1 MKRFLLMFAL
11 LLILVSCGQDSA
23 DNITLPTDEDGA
35 YTGFAD
41 IPSDLT
47 AADAVKQ
54 GWYVIE
60 ESTLLSGT
68 EAWQDFLARSGD
80 GKDAFLRVAHF
91 IEGESFY
98 TDLYHIDGTYYFCKN
113 DNGTVSYVG
122 KYTYLRALTDLWGNP
137 EKEHTLY
144 VLTDSLELTHHDVT
158 WSWLSSSIYN
168 VTDIPFYWLGFTTYL
183 DNTPVK

>member
-1 MKRFLLMFAL
+1 MIRPH
-11 LLILVSCGQDSA
+11 SGS
-23 DNITLPTDEDGA
+23 TLSVDADGA

-47 AADAVKQ
+47 ADDAVKQ

-60 ESTLLSGT
+60 ESTLIAGT
-68 EAWQDFLARSGD
+68 EVWQDFLATSED
-80 GKDAFLRVAHF
+80 GEDAFLRVAHF
-91 IEGESFY
+91 IGEEVFY
-98 TDLYHIDGTYYFCKN
+98 IDLYHIDGLYYFCKN
-113 DNGTVSYVG
+113 DNGTVSLVG

-137 EKEHTLY
+137 LREHTLY

-158 WSWLSSSIYN
+158 WSWLSSSTYN

-183 DNTPVK
+183 D

>member
-1 MKRFLLMFAL
+1 MKRFILIFAL
-11 LLILVSCGQDSA
+11 LFLLAACGQNPA
-23 DNITLPTDEDGA
+23 DTITLPVDADGA

-47 AADAVKQ
+47 ADGAVKQ

-60 ESTLLSGT
+60 EGALLSGT
-68 EAWQDFLARSGD
+68 EAWQEFLATSED

-91 IEGESFY
+91 IGEEFFY
-98 TDLYHIDGTYYFCKN
+98 TDLYHIDGMYYFCLN
-113 DNGTVSYVG
+113 NNGDITPLG

-137 EKEHTLY
+137 KKEHTLY

-183 DNTPVK
+183 NE

>member
-1 MKRFLLMFAL
+1 MKRLALIFVL
-11 LLILVSCGQDSA
+11 LLLLTACGQDPA
-23 DNITLPTDEDGA
+23 EITLPVDADGA

-47 AADAVKQ
+47 ASDAAKR

-68 EAWQDFLARSGD
+68 EAWQAFLSQSED

-91 IEGESFY
+91 IGEEVFY
-98 TDLYHIDGTYYFCKN
+98 TDLYHIDGTYYFCLN
-113 DNGTVSYVG
+113 NNGDIRPLG
-122 KYTYLRALTDLWGNP
+122 KYTYLRALTDLWGTP
-137 EKEHTLY
+137 KKEHTLY

-183 DNTPVK
+183 NE

>member
-1 MKRFLLMFAL
+1 MKRFILIFAL
-11 LLILVSCGQDSA
+11 LLLLTACGQDPA
-23 DNITLPTDEDGA
+23 DTITLPVDADGA

-41 IPSDLT
+41 IPADLT
-47 AADAVKQ
+47 SADAVKQ

-60 ESTLLSGT
+60 DSTLLSGT
-68 EAWQDFLARSGD
+68 EAWQEFLARSED
-80 GKDAFLRVAHF
+80 GKDAFRRVAHF
-91 IEGESFY
+91 IEEEVFY
-98 TDLYHIDGTYYFCKN
+98 TDLYHIDGTYYFCLN
-113 DNGTVSYVG
+113 NNGDIRPLG

-137 EKEHTLY
+137 QKEHTLY

-158 WSWLSSSIYN
+158 WSWLSSSLYD

>member
-1 MKRFLLMFAL
+1 MKRFILIFAL
-11 LLILVSCGQDSA
+11 LFLLAACDQDPA
-23 DNITLPTDEDGA
+23 DTITLPVDADGA

-41 IPSDLT
+41 IPSDFT
-47 AADAVKQ
+47 SADAVKQ

-60 ESTLLSGT
+60 EGALLSGT
-68 EAWQDFLARSGD
+68 EAWQEFLATSEEGD
-80 GKDAFLRVAHF
+80 DAFLRVAHF
-91 IEGESFY
+91 IEGETFY
-98 TDLYHIDGTYYFCKN
+98 TDLYHIDETYYFCLN
-113 DNGTVSYVG
+113 NNGDITPLG

-137 EKEHTLY
+137 LREHTLY

-183 DNTPVK
+183 NE

>member
-1 MKRFLLMFAL
+1 MKRFILMFAL
-11 LLILVSCGQDSA
+11 LLILVSCGQNPA
-23 DNITLPTDEDGA
+23 DTITLPVDADGI

-47 AADAVKQ
+47 ADDAAKQ

-60 ESTLLSGT
+60 ESTLISGT
-68 EAWQDFLARSGD
+68 EAWQEFLATSED
-80 GKDAFLRVAHF
+80 GKNAFLRVAHF
-91 IEGESFY
+91 IGEEFFY
-98 TDLYHIDGTYYFCKN
+98 TDLYHIDGMYYFCLN
-113 DNGTVSYVG
+113 NNGDIAPLG

-137 EKEHTLY
+137 KKEHTLY

-183 DNTPVK
+183 NE

>member
-1 MKRFLLMFAL
+1 MKRFILIFAL
-11 LLILVSCGQDSA
+11 LFLLAACGQDPA
-23 DNITLPTDEDGA
+23 GKITLPTDEGGA

-41 IPSDLT
+41 IPAGIT

-68 EAWQDFLARSGD
+68 EAWQEFLATSEEGD
-80 GKDAFLRVAHF
+80 DAFLRVAHF
-91 IEGESFY
+91 IEGEFFY
-98 TDLYHIDGTYYFCKN
+98 TDLYHIDGTYYFCLN
-113 DNGTVSYVG
+113 NNGDIRPLG

-137 EKEHTLY
+137 KKEHTLY

-158 WSWLSSSIYN
+158 WSWLSSSIYD

-183 DNTPVK
+183 NE

>member
-1 MKRFLLMFAL
+1 MKRLVIIFVFLFLLAA
-11 LLILVSCGQDSA
+11 CGQNPA
-23 DNITLPTDEDGA
+23 DTITLPTDDNGA

-47 AADAVKQ
+47 ADDAVKQ

-60 ESTLLSGT
+60 ESKLITGT
-68 EAWQDFLARSGD
+68 EAWQEFLATSED
-80 GKDAFLRVAHF
+80 GEDAFLRVAHF
-91 IEGESFY
+91 IGEEVFY
-98 TDLYHIDGTYYFCKN
+98 TDLYHIDGLYYFCKN
-113 DNGTVSYVG
+113 DNGAVSLVG

-137 EKEHTLY
+137 LREHTLY

-158 WSWLSSSIYN
+158 WSWLSSSTYN

-183 DNTPVK
+183 D

>member
-1 MKRFLLMFAL
+1 MKRFILIFAL
-11 LLILVSCGQDSA
+11 LFLLTACGQDPA
-23 DNITLPTDEDGA
+23 DKITLPVDADGA

-47 AADAVKQ
+47 SADAVKQ

-60 ESTLLSGT
+60 DSTLLSGT
-68 EAWQDFLARSGD
+68 EAWQEFLATSED

-91 IEGESFY
+91 IGEEFFY
-98 TDLYHIDGTYYFCKN
+98 TDLYHVDETYYFCLN
-113 DNGTVSYVG
+113 NNGDITPLG

-137 EKEHTLY
+137 KKEHTLY

-158 WSWLSSSIYN
+158 WSHLSSSIYN

-183 DNTPVK
+183 NE

>member
-1 MKRFLLMFAL
+1 MKRFILMFAL
-11 LLILVSCGQDSA
+11 LLILVSCGHEPA
-23 DNITLPTDEDGA
+23 EITLPVDADGI

-47 AADAVKQ
+47 SADAVKQ

-60 ESTLLSGT
+60 DSTLLSGT
-68 EAWQDFLARSGD
+68 EAWQEFLATSEKGE
-80 GKDAFLRVAHF
+80 DAFLRVVHL
-91 IEGESFY
+91 IEEEVFY
-98 TDLYHIDGTYYFCKN
+98 IDLYHIDGLYYFCKN
-113 DNGTVSYVG
+113 DNGAVSLVG

-137 EKEHTLY
+137 LREHTLY

-158 WSWLSSSIYN
+158 WSWLSSSTYN

-183 DNTPVK
+183 D

>member
-1 MKRFLLMFAL
+1 MKRFILIFSLLFL
-11 LLILVSCGQDSA
+11 LAACGQDPA
-23 DNITLPTDEDGA
+23 EITLPVDADGA

-47 AADAVKQ
+47 SADAVKQ

-60 ESTLLSGT
+60 EGALLSGT
-68 EAWQDFLARSGD
+68 EAWQEFLATSED

-91 IEGESFY
+91 IGEEFFY
-98 TDLYHIDGTYYFCKN
+98 TDLYHIDGLYYFCKN
-113 DNGTVSYVG
+113 DNGAVSLVG

-137 EKEHTLY
+137 KKEHKLY

-183 DNTPVK
+183 NE

>member
-1 MKRFLLMFAL
+1 MKRFILMFTL
-11 LLILVSCGQDSA
+11 LLILASCGQEPA
-23 DNITLPTDEDGA
+23 EITLPVDPDGI

-60 ESTLLSGT
+60 EGTLIAGKDV
-68 EAWQDFLARSGD
+68 WQEFLATSEKGE
-80 GKDAFLRVAHF
+80 DAFLRVAHF
-91 IEGESFY
+91 IEEEVFY
-98 TDLYHIDGTYYFCKN
+98 IDLYHIDGMYYYCKN
-113 DNGTVSYVG
+113 DNGTVSDVG

-137 EKEHTLY
+137 LREHTMY

-158 WSWLSSSIYN
+158 WSWLSSSTYN

-183 DNTPVK
+183 D

>member
-1 MKRFLLMFAL
+1 MKRLALMFAL
-11 LLILVSCGQDSA
+11 LLLLTACGQDPA
-23 DNITLPTDEDGA
+23 GNITLPTDEGGA

-41 IPSDLT
+41 IPAGIT

-68 EAWQDFLARSGD
+68 EAWQAFLSQSED

-91 IEGESFY
+91 IGEEVFY
-98 TDLYHIDGTYYFCKN
+98 TDLYHIDGTYYFCLN
-113 DNGTVSYVG
+113 NNGDIRPLG

-137 EKEHTLY
+137 QKEHTLY

-158 WSWLSSSIYN
+158 WSWLSSSLYD

>member
-1 MKRFLLMFAL
+1 MKRFILMFAL
-11 LLILVSCGQDSA
+11 LLILVSCGQNPA
-23 DNITLPTDEDGA
+23 DTITLPVDADGI

-47 AADAVKQ
+47 SADAVKQ

-60 ESTLLSGT
+60 DSTLLSGT
-68 EAWQDFLARSGD
+68 EAWQEFLATSEKGD
-80 GKDAFLRVAHF
+80 DAFLRVVHF
-91 IEGESFY
+91 IEEEIFCI
-98 TDLYHIDGTYYFCKN
+98 DLYHIDGLYYFCKN
-113 DNGTVSYVG
+113 DNGSVSLVG

-137 EKEHTLY
+137 LREHTLY

-158 WSWLSSSIYN
+158 WSWLSSSTYN

-183 DNTPVK
+183 D

>member
-1 MKRFLLMFAL
+1 MKRLALIFVL
-11 LLILVSCGQDSA
+11 LLLLTACGQDPA
-23 DNITLPTDEDGA
+23 GNITLPTDEGGA

-41 IPSDLT
+41 IPADFT
-47 AADAVKQ
+47 ANDAVKQ

-68 EAWQDFLARSGD
+68 EAWQEFLATSED

-91 IEGESFY
+91 IEEEVFY
-98 TDLYHIDGTYYFCKN
+98 TDLYHIDGTYYFCLN
-113 DNGTVSYVG
+113 NNGDIRPLG

-137 EKEHTLY
+137 KKEHTMY

-158 WSWLSSSIYN
+158 WSHLSSSIYN

>member
-1 MKRFLLMFAL
+1 MKRFILMFAL
-11 LLILVSCGQDSA
+11 LLILVSCGQEPA
-23 DNITLPTDEDGA
+23 EITLPVDADGI

-47 AADAVKQ
+47 SADAVKQ

-60 ESTLLSGT
+60 DSTLLSGT
-68 EAWQDFLARSGD
+68 EAWQEFLATSEKGD
-80 GKDAFLRVAHF
+80 DAFLRVAHF
-91 IEGESFY
+91 IGEEFFY
-98 TDLYHIDGTYYFCKN
+98 TDLYHIDGLYYFCKN
-113 DNGTVSYVG
+113 DNGTVSLVG

-137 EKEHTLY
+137 LREHTLY

-158 WSWLSSSIYN
+158 WSWLSSSTYN

-183 DNTPVK
+183 D

>member
-1 MKRFLLMFAL
+1 MKRFILMFAL
-11 LLILVSCGQDSA
+11 LLILASCGQDPA
-23 DNITLPTDEDGA
+23 DITLPTDDSGA

-47 AADAVKQ
+47 SADAEKQ

-60 ESTLLSGT
+60 DSTLIAGVD
-68 EAWQDFLARSGD
+68 AWQKFLATSEKGE
-80 GKDAFLRVAHF
+80 DAFLRVAHF

-98 TDLYHIDGTYYFCKN
+98 TDLYHIDGMYYYCKN
-113 DNGTVSYVG
+113 DNGTVSDVG

-137 EKEHTLY
+137 LKEHTMY

-158 WSWLSSSIYN
+158 WSWLSSSTYN

-183 DNTPVK
+183 NE

>member
-1 MKRFLLMFAL
+1 MKRFILMFAL
-11 LLILVSCGQDSA
+11 LLILVSCGREPA
-23 DNITLPTDEDGA
+23 EITLPVDADGI

-47 AADAVKQ
+47 SADAVKQ

-60 ESTLLSGT
+60 DSTLLSGT
-68 EAWQDFLARSGD
+68 EAWQEFLATSEKGE
-80 GKDAFLRVAHF
+80 DAFLRVAHF
-91 IEGESFY
+91 IEEEVFY
-98 TDLYHIDGTYYFCKN
+98 IDLYHIDGLYYFCKN
-113 DNGTVSYVG
+113 DNGAVSLVG

-137 EKEHTLY
+137 LREHTLY

-158 WSWLSSSIYN
+158 WSWLSSSTYN

-183 DNTPVK
+183 D